1 MSTHNNLRPRHL
13 PTWLGVAL
21 LSGLWVTAI
30 IIQEHFQLAPGWFAV
45 AAYIILLFAT
55 IVFSFRPAWGRR
67 VFWLSVGILLGL
79 HVLTGLLLVVLFPM
93 WLHTLGSFLTVIV
106 VSDLLLTMSVLW
118 RVIVAHGKKSTSQT

>member
-13 PTWLGVAL
+13 STWLGVTL
-21 LSGLWVTAI
+21 ISGLWIAVI
-30 IIQEHFQLAPGWFAV
+30 IIQEHFQLVAGWFAV
-45 AAYIILLFAT
+45 AAYIMLLFAT

-67 VFWLSVGILLGL
+67 IFWLGVGILLGL
-79 HVLTGLLLVVLFPM
+79 HALAGLLLVLLFPM

-118 RVIVAHGKKSTSQT
+118 RVTVAQRRKSR